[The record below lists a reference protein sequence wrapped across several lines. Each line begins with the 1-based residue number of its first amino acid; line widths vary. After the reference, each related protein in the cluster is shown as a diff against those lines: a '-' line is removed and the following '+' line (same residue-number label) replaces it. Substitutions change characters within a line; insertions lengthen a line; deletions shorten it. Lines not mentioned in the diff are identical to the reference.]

1 MMMNKTEAKM
11 ERNYDEF
18 ERGYNS
24 KPNMYLGQDCSKLEK
39 TRIEVNKVKEDRIGK
54 GGYHI
59 QIESLSLWLN
69 PEQMETLYDLMDK
82 LLHTSDRE
90 DLEMEIEY
98 LKDEVT
104 DLNAKLEQAIEQI
117 WPRQYRG
124 EI

>member
-1 MMMNKTEAKM
+1 MSKAKI

-24 KPNMYLGQDCSKLEK
+24 KPNMYLGQDCTKLEK
-39 TRIEVNKVKEDRIGK
+39 TRIEVNKVDEDRIGK
-54 GGYHI
+54 DGFHI
-59 QIESLSLWLN
+59 QIESLSVWQN

-82 LLHTSDRE
+82 TLYTSDRE

-98 LKDEVT
+98 LKDEIT